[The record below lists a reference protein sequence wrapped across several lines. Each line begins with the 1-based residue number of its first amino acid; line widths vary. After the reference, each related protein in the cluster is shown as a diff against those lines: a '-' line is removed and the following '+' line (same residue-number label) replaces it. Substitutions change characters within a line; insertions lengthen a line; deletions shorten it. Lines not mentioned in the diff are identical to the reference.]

1 VKGDEHHHAHPSYID
16 EQKEYRV
23 LTISGEWRAIIEA
36 NMGQSNLKIV

>member
-1 VKGDEHHHAHPSYID
+1 VKGDEHHHAHPSYFD